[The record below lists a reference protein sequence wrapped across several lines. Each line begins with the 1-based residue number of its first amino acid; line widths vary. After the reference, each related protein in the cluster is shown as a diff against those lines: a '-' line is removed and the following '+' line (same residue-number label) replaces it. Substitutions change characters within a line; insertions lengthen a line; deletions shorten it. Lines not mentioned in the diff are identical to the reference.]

1 MLRKTFRKK
10 GFAFV
15 LMLLLVLTS
24 LPQVSM
30 ASDFGEVNSEVK
42 PLIEGVTDYIN
53 EETGEYFI
61 WNRDSR
67 GIAHSFSF
75 KIRYS
80 VKSNSFV
87 VNGDSVRI
95 DCDAHVED
103 SNGYIQS
110 GYDGHRYRM
119 NMGFLKDLNLSV
131 NDKTYGT
138 IDGFKPGNS
147 YTLSVSNTDDFPYET
162 GSNYHYLVG
171 SGTVSNR

>member
-10 GFAFV
+10 GFTFI

-30 ASDFGEVNSEVK
+30 ASDLDEITEVK
-42 PLIEGVTDYIN
+42 PLIEGATDYIN

-61 WNRDSR
+61 WHRNSR
-67 GIAHSFSF
+67 GLAHSFSF
-75 KIRYS
+75 KIRY
-80 VKSNSFV
+80 VVESNPFV
-87 VNGDSVRI
+87 VNSDSVEI

-110 GYDGHRYRM
+110 GYTGHRYRM
-119 NMGFLKDLNLSV
+119 NMGLFKDLNLSV
-131 NDKTYGT
+131 NDRTYGT
-138 IDGFKPGNS
+138 IDGFKPGNK
-147 YTLSVSNTDDFPYET
+147 YTLRVSNSDDFSHET

-171 SGTVSNR
+171 SGTVYNR

>member
-1 MLRKTFRKK
+1 MLRKTFRKR
-10 GFAFV
+10 GFTFI

-24 LPQVSM
+24 LSQVVV
-30 ASDFGEVNSEVK
+30 ASDLDETTEVK
-42 PLIEGVTDYIN
+42 PLIEGATDYIN

-61 WNRDSR
+61 WHRNSR
-67 GIAHSFSF
+67 GVAHSFSF

-80 VKSNSFV
+80 VKSDPFV

-110 GYDGHRYRM
+110 GYFGHRYRM

-131 NDKTYGT
+131 DDKTYGT
-138 IDGFKPGNS
+138 IDGFKPGNK
-147 YTLSVSNTDDFPYET
+147 YTLSVSNTDDFPHET